1 LQDNGSV
8 TQRFCLAILQKL
20 SLKDEVTPILIER
33 DMLYWAINLIDKG
46 AIMKIHMFC
55 LDFAS
60 ALLANMINTD
70 STIIMLETKVDIAAQ
85 VIVKS
90 FEIS

>member
-1 LQDNGSV
+1 V

-20 SLKDEVTPILIER
+20 SLKDEVTPTLIEK
-33 DMLYWAINLIDKG
+33 DMLYWTIALLDKG
-46 AIMKIHMFC
+46 GSANIHVFC

-70 STIIMLETKVDIAAQ
+70 STIIMLEQKVD
-85 VIVKS
+85 VS
-90 FEIS
+90 S